1 MKTSRIFIAFLV
13 IVLCVGKLHA
23 QQQQVFDGIKCS
35 GTMPADLRKNME
47 QLYQEDKQ
55 RVRDY
60 NNGKLTNRDKVLSS
74 SYYISRLMASGRIL
88 YGDPVTQMLDRI
100 VDTLLIDYPD
110 IRKEIRV
117 YSVKSSEVNAFAT
130 GQGMLFVNLGLVAQV
145 EDEAQLAFVLS
156 HEIIHYVRK
165 HSLEKLTRKKTTM
178 DTTAQEGLTNF
189 LRYHSRSR
197 EMEREADSLGVEMFY
212 ARSPYDKRVADG
224 FFDVLQYG
232 YLPFDEV
239 VFDTTMFNTPHFKLS
254 NGTFVDKVAPISA
267 REDYNDS
274 LSTHPNILKRRTA
287 TIAQMASMNGG
298 RHYVVTDKNSFEQL
312 RDLARMECIR
322 QDLIFAEYASAYYN
336 CYVLLRQQPDNT
348 FLQLAK
354 AQAIYGASKFRS
366 YISARFT
373 SDYRNK
379 EGEIQ
384 QVYHMM
390 RRAKPNELTMAAI
403 RDIWAAHKSRPQEQR
418 FTNMVQDLVGDLH
431 NKHNFKID
439 AFSTTFDT
447 ASVSNVDT
455 TASSNSKYSNV
466 KRRRRQQ
473 QSQEPYRY
481 VFTDLIQ
488 NDSEFATLFNN
499 AMLQDEK
506 RNEYGVTDRSTF
518 LFDPSYHVFNYNTGE
533 RKIMESI
540 SGAESLTKDLV
551 DANTKVGVGS
561 IDFSE
566 AAMRQHKDADFYNDF
581 MRLNEWTD
589 EFLQSNGRVRMT
601 YSTQPQ
607 MNDLMLR
614 YGADKL
620 FLGSVLN
627 VENIKRTEFAFLD
640 IAAILL
646 GLTIPEAVYSMVTIK
661 QSTLI
666 QNIVVDTRNGSV
678 ISKDENVVI
687 RADSRSLVRSQTYAT
702 LLKGKEPQKV
712 PGYLGFR
719 FIIEGTGGLSF
730 PLLNKPFREH
740 PEDIDNLAWRYGGG
754 VEFVV
759 GRKSSLAFTADMG
772 KTHFDILYEPLTE
785 ASIKTFALSYRKYFG
800 DNIAPLGPYFG
811 SGLSLAC
818 VELKS
823 TEPGI
828 GIKYV
833 PKESKK
839 IGLHLE
845 FGHNSVFFDRMVLN
859 LSARYNL
866 TVAMPIQKL
875 DEYYNPYFPD
885 WYSDDNLVNPSRNF
899 NANLWMY
906 NLVSLHLSIGF
917 LPF

>member
-100 VDTLLIDYPD
+100 VDTLLIDYPE

-239 VFDTTMFNTPHFKLS
+239 VFDTTMFNTPHFKFS

-287 TIAQMASMNGG
+287 TVAQMASMNGG

-336 CYVLLRQQPDNT
+336 CYVMLRQQPDNT

-366 YISARFT
+366 YTSARSM

-390 RRAKPNELTMAAI
+390 RRAKPNELTMVAI
-403 RDIWAAHKSRPQEQR
+403 RDIWAAHKRQLQEQR
-418 FTNMVQDLVGDLH
+418 LTNMVQDLVGDLH
-431 NKHNFKID
+431 NKHNFKTD
-439 AFSTTFDT
+439 AFSMTFDT
-447 ASVSNVDT
+447 ASSVSNVDT

-499 AMLQDEK
+499 AMVAQVDNTK
-506 RNEYGVTDRSTF
+506 TITSKGSF
-518 LFDPSYHVFNYNTGE
+518 LFSPTYMVVNDMTGE
-533 RKIMESI
+533 LKIEELMSKESTLANDI
-540 SGAESLTKDLV
+540 V
-551 DANTKVGVGS
+551 DVCEKVGFKTV
-561 IDFSE
+561 DFSDE
-566 AAMRQHKDADFYNDF
+566 AMRQHDDAGFYNDF
-581 MRLNEWTD
+581 MTLNEWAN
-589 EFLQSNGRVRMT
+589 EFWQTRGNVRMS
-601 YSTQPQ
+601 YLTQPG
-607 MNDLMLR
+607 MDDLMQR

-620 FLGSVLN
+620 SLGFVGK
-627 VENIKRTEFAFLD
+627 VENIDVSFRDFFRHVSFSVGVAL
-640 IAAILL
+640 
-646 GLTIPEAVYSMVTIK
+646 PEAVYALLSSHH
-661 QSTLI
+661 STLVRNMI
-666 QNIVVDTRNGSV
+666 VDTRDGSL
-678 ISKDENVVI
+678 ISRDVNI
-687 RADSRSLVRSQTYAT
+687 INQNDSRALVKSQLYAST
-702 LLKGKEPQKV
+702 LKGVDSHKT
-712 PGYLGFR
+712 PGYLGRR

-730 PLLNKPFREH
+730 TALNKLFRDNPEH
-740 PEDIDNLAWRYGGG
+740 IDNVAWRYGGG
-754 VEFVV
+754 AEFVV
-759 GRKSSLAFTADMG
+759 GTHSSIALTADIGKTRFDISYEPVTEAKITTLALAFR
-772 KTHFDILYEPLTE
+772 H
-785 ASIKTFALSYRKYFG
+785 YFG
-800 DNIAPLGPYFG
+800 SNIAPLGPYGGF
-811 SGLSLAC
+811 GLSLSQLNLRSLNAGQPLMYLD
-818 VELKS
+818 EMYRR
-823 TEPGI
+823 PAI
-828 GIKYV
+828 
-833 PKESKK
+833 
-839 IGLHLE
+839 HLE
-845 FGHNSVFFDRMVLN
+845 FGHNSILADRLVVN
-859 LSARYNL
+859 ICVRHNL
-866 TVAMPIQKL
+866 TIA
-875 DEYYNPYFPD
+875 NPVEAFFEDDPY
-885 WYSDDNLVNPSRNF
+885 WYGSSSDLKNPVRNL